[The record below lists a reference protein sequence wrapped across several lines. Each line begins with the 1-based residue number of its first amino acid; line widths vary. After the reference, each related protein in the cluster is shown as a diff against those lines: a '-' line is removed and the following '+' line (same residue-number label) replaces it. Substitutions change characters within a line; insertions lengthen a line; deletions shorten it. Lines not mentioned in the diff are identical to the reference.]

1 MISDLTYKVVALS
14 EVIQLDPNECVDWA
28 IEMLELGYETPN
40 LLILAGCD
48 KTIAYVEI
56 KPYLESAANE
66 LGLKLKIGDDGVIS
80 YSYYFIKEI
89 SLGKKVRPNLAELY
103 KFCQQRDYEGIVYDF
118 YLLYWAWDQI
128 DYDDTN
134 QNHYWE
140 GTNKEN
146 IEKTV
151 VRVANDWLNENKEH
165 YIQRCVKMH

>member
-28 IEMLELGYETPN
+28 IEMLELGYESSH
-40 LLILAGCD
+40 LLMLAASD
-48 KTIAYVEI
+48 KSTSYFEI
-56 KPYLESAANE
+56 KPYLERAAKE
-66 LGLKLKIGDDGVIS
+66 LGLTMKNGDDGVIS

-89 SLGKKVRPNLAELY
+89 SLRKRVRYNLAELY
-103 KFCQQRDYEGIVYDF
+103 GFCQQRDYEGIVYDF

-146 IEKTV
+146 IEQTV
-151 VRVANDWLNENKEH
+151 VKVANDWLYDNKEH
-165 YIQRCVKMH
+165 YIQQGVKMH

>member
-28 IEMLELGYETPN
+28 IEMFEYGYETPN
-40 LLILAGCD
+40 LLMLAGCD
-48 KTIAYVEI
+48 KSTSYFEF
-56 KPYLESAANE
+56 KPYLENAAKE
-66 LGLKLKIGDDGVIS
+66 LGLQMKNGDAGVIS

-89 SLGKKVRPNLAELY
+89 TKRKNVRSNLTELY

-146 IEKTV
+146 IENTV
-151 VRVANDWLNENKEH
+151 IKVVNDWLKENKIH
-165 YIQRCVKMH
+165 YIQQGI